1 MRALVGEDWP
11 AWSRTLSE
19 GRARWGPLGNALLD
33 LIFPPRCAGCGQSG
47 SLWCP
52 ACQASVHVIRDS
64 ICSHCGRPLENQRNA
79 RLCPACHRSPPEIDG
94 IRSAA
99 MFEGPLREAIHHLK
113 YSGRTSLAT
122 PLGALLSA
130 RWQADSP
137 PADTIVPV
145 PLHASRVRERGYNQ
159 SVLLAE
165 QLSRASGLP
174 LAESMLT
181 RVRAT
186 APQVTLNAA
195 ERKLNVRDAFQ
206 ASGDAAQGKRVLL
219 VDDVCTT
226 GATLES
232 CSLALRQVG
241 VASVWAITLARAS

>member
-1 MRALVGEDWP
+1 MRALVGRDWP
-11 AWSRTLSE
+11 AWPQPLSK
-19 GRARWGPLGNALLD
+19 GRAQWGQLGNALLD

-47 SLWCP
+47 SRWCS
-52 ACQASVHVIRDS
+52 ACQASVHVIRDP
-64 ICSHCGRPLENQRNA
+64 ICSHCGRPMENQPDTC
-79 RLCPACHRSPPEIDG
+79 LCPPCRYSPLDIDG
-94 IRSAA
+94 IRSAV

-113 YSGRTSLAT
+113 YSGRTSLAAT
-122 PLGALLSA
+122 LGAFLSA
-130 RWQADSP
+130 RWQADPP

-159 SVLLAE
+159 SALLAE
-165 QLSRASGLP
+165 QLSRASGLL

-195 ERKLNVRDAFQ
+195 ERKLNVRDAFR
-206 ASGDAAQGKRVLL
+206 ASGEAARGKRVLL

-241 VASVWAITLARAS
+241 VASVWAITLARAP

>member
-1 MRALVGEDWP
+1 MRARVGGDWL
-11 AWSRTLSE
+11 AWSHTLFRGQTKW
-19 GRARWGPLGNALLD
+19 GRLGNALLD

-47 SLWCP
+47 SLWCY
-52 ACQASVHVIRDS
+52 ACQASVRVIRDP
-64 ICSHCGRPLENQRNA
+64 ICSHCGRPLGNQRDA
-79 RLCPACHRSPPEIDG
+79 RLCPPCRYSPPEIDG
-94 IRSAA
+94 IRSAV

-113 YSGRTSLAT
+113 YSGRTSLAE
-122 PLGALLSA
+122 PLGAFLSA
-130 RWQADSP
+130 RWQADP
-137 PADTIVPV
+137 LPADTIVPV

-159 SVLLAE
+159 SALLAE

-195 ERKLNVRDAFQ
+195 ERKMNVRDAFQ
-206 ASGDAAQGKRVLL
+206 AFGDAARGKRVLL

-232 CSLALRQVG
+232 CSLALRRAG
-241 VASVWAITLARAS
+241 AASAWAVTLARAP